1 MNDPHEIINR
11 IEIYLR
17 QQAELY
23 DDLQFDLVDRNTVE
37 TTDAISITTSQSPTI
52 DTHPAHL
59 VGMTDTGNM
68 AGSSDSTPSES
79 IPSSDTVPMSLS
91 NISTLDELYE
101 LCLVTPELNTD
112 LPDTRLVFG
121 KGNPSADLMLIGE
134 APGAEEDKQGEPFV
148 GRSGQLLTKIL
159 ESIHFTRDQVYIAN
173 ILKHRPPDNRNPLP
187 EERKRSLPYL
197 IKQIELINPKLI
209 LCLGKIS
216 AETLL
221 GISSSMKDMRG
232 TFHIFSEKYELLVTY
247 HPAAL
252 LRNPNWKRD
261 TWEDVQ
267 LLRKRYDELGCKP

>member
-1 MNDPHEIINR
+1 MNDANEIINR
-11 IEIYLR
+11 IETFLR
-17 QQAELY
+17 QQTELY
-23 DDLQFDLVDRNTVE
+23 SDVNFDLIDSVPTATTETIPDSLADRVNAVSSPELEDQVEISENTV
-37 TTDAISITTSQSPTI
+37 IT
-52 DTHPAHL
+52 
-59 VGMTDTGNM
+59 
-68 AGSSDSTPSES
+68 S
-79 IPSSDTVPMSLS
+79 IPPN
-91 NISTLDELYE
+91 NIDIMPLANVSTLDELYE
-101 LCLVTPELNTD
+101 LCLVTPELRTD

-121 KGNPSADLMLIGE
+121 KGNPTADLMLIGE
-134 APGAEEDKQGEPFV
+134 APGAEEDKLGEPFV

-159 ESIHFTRDQVYIAN
+159 EAINITRDQIYIAN

-197 IKQIELINPKLI
+197 LKQIELINPKLI

-221 GISSSMKDMRG
+221 GQSSTMKEMRG

-252 LRNPNWKRD
+252 LRNPNWKRE

>member
-1 MNDPHEIINR
+1 MNDANEIINR
-11 IEIYLR
+11 IETFLR
-17 QQAELY
+17 QQTELY
-23 DDLQFDLVDRNTVE
+23 SDVNFDLIDSVPTATAETIPVSLADRVNAVSSPGPEDQVQISENLSDNT
-37 TTDAISITTSQSPTI
+37 AITSIQPNNKDI
-52 DTHPAHL
+52 MP
-59 VGMTDTGNM
+59 
-68 AGSSDSTPSES
+68 
-79 IPSSDTVPMSLS
+79 LS
-91 NISTLDELYE
+91 NVSTLDELYE
-101 LCLVTPELNTD
+101 LCLVTPELRTD

-121 KGNPSADLMLIGE
+121 KGNPTADLMLIGE
-134 APGAEEDKQGEPFV
+134 APGAEEDKLGEPFV

-159 ESIHFTRDQVYIAN
+159 EAINITRDQIYIAN
-173 ILKHRPPDNRNPLP
+173 ILKHRPPENRNPLP

-197 IKQIELINPKLI
+197 LKQIELINPKLI

-221 GISSSMKDMRG
+221 GQSSTMKEMRG

-252 LRNPNWKRD
+252 LRNPNWKRE